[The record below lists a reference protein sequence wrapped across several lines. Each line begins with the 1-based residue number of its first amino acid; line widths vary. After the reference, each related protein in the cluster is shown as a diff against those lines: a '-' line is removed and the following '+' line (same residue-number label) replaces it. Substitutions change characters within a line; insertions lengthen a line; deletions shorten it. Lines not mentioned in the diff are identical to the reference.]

1 MNRDKY
7 EIINISSPK
16 KIKKTFSFPI
26 KNTYS
31 KLSKKL
37 EHNLNFQKSTE
48 NKFKKFYK
56 FHIINSQLQKHNST
70 PNQKNI
76 MIINDLIQTKTTHY
90 LATFKDFLIND
101 YIEEFMKR
109 YFIMGESE
117 ELIPKFYLYYKNYLK
132 FFCHG
137 IFIDLKANKIIQ
149 DNGEFQAEL
158 YYNNNYGKKKKSNGK
173 NKNKKNETSN
183 KSSKTKNISDD
194 KNNNF
199 ESELINKN
207 KLIFS
212 KSIRN
217 KIGKIENDYIQE
229 NEISNIFYKN
239 KNESITLNEETKIY
253 NEDNIYTNENS
264 LINLINILIN
274 KKIKRKKLN
283 EKKIINKNNDKNFI
297 NSIKNSLRESPVKS
311 SRYQNYIKGGLFNKT
326 SKKISSI
333 KIFNKN
339 IPIILKNKNHNMSNN
354 IKPPFLFK
362 TKIPSRNSR
371 SRNSKINF
379 SNRANNSSNIF
390 MKNIKCIK
398 HNKKSKNNSKSLLS
412 KMNII
417 NCINNK
423 TINNKYSTFNIN
435 IGDKK
440 RKIINKCFSSKNTSG
455 NSSNSSRNLKK
466 NLAYVYQ
473 TSRLNNK
480 NIKLNN
486 NKINNYQYIAFKN
499 KTVKKSKSKNKTFR
513 HKQNWSLSGSNS
525 IYNNFHININNNI
538 MLLNN
543 NSNINHYTSFKNNLK
558 SNSKSKKKN
567 NNYNTNNK
575 KIFQNIKSRNSNS
588 TDVKKYKTEI
598 KNLQQ
603 NNIKNKKNI
612 SIKKYIFL
620 LKSKIKEKDKG
631 YKNKEQLIRTKS
643 NLYYNNSCFKY
654 KQIDESDLMPS
665 LKYFKKLNINK
676 KLNSKNSQKI
686 NIIFD
691 YKKK

>member
-229 NEISNIFYKN
+229 NEI
-239 KNESITLNEETKIY
+239 
-253 NEDNIYTNENS
+253 
-264 LINLINILIN
+264 IL
-274 KKIKRKKLN
+274 
-283 EKKIINKNNDKNFI
+283 KII
-297 NSIKNSLRESPVKS
+297 LL
-311 SRYQNYIKGGLFNKT
+311 YI
-326 SKKISSI
+326 
-333 KIFNKN
+333 
-339 IPIILKNKNHNMSNN
+339 IPR
-354 IKPPFLFK
+354 
-362 TKIPSRNSR
+362 TKQR
-371 SRNSKINF
+371 
-379 SNRANNSSNIF
+379 
-390 MKNIKCIK
+390 
-398 HNKKSKNNSKSLLS
+398 
-412 KMNII
+412 
-417 NCINNK
+417 
-423 TINNKYSTFNIN
+423 
-435 IGDKK
+435 
-440 RKIINKCFSSKNTSG
+440 
-455 NSSNSSRNLKK
+455 
-466 NLAYVYQ
+466 
-473 TSRLNNK
+473 
-480 NIKLNN
+480 
-486 NKINNYQYIAFKN
+486 
-499 KTVKKSKSKNKTFR
+499 
-513 HKQNWSLSGSNS
+513 
-525 IYNNFHININNNI
+525 
-538 MLLNN
+538 
-543 NSNINHYTSFKNNLK
+543 
-558 SNSKSKKKN
+558 
-567 NNYNTNNK
+567 
-575 KIFQNIKSRNSNS
+575 
-588 TDVKKYKTEI
+588 
-598 KNLQQ
+598 
-603 NNIKNKKNI
+603 NI
-612 SIKKYIFL
+612 SNALIAIF
-620 LKSKIKEKDKG
+620 
-631 YKNKEQLIRTKS
+631 
-643 NLYYNNSCFKY
+643 
-654 KQIDESDLMPS
+654 
-665 LKYFKKLNINK
+665 
-676 KLNSKNSQKI
+676 
-686 NIIFD
+686 
-691 YKKK
+691 